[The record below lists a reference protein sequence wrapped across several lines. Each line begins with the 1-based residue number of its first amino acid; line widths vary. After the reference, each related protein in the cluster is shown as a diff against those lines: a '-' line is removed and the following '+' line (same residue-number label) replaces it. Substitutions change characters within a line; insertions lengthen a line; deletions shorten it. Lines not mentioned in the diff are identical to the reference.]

1 MNKLLW
7 IKGSVLSQD
16 FVLTDE
22 GILVIKV
29 VPTAVLLLS
38 PILIGLG
45 LWLRLGSVNFGLLIL
60 DSVLS
65 TPLWAGFAILRRRRL
80 SSRSLDNLSQKK
92 GITRIEWKDIAA
104 VQLRDGR
111 FSIWARGKKYTAQVG
126 RSDALFA
133 IRLIRSH
140 ANASERVLKSRW
152 GVFACSM
159 LLIALVF
166 ILTFAQSMFPSL
178 ASAFFVLMLVS
189 TLASIGSLGYVIWKP
204 RVVRLL

>member
-1 MNKLLW
+1 M
-7 IKGSVLSQD
+7 
-16 FVLTDE
+16 
-22 GILVIKV
+22 
-29 VPTAVLLLS
+29 
-38 PILIGLG
+38 
-45 LWLRLGSVNFGLLIL
+45 
-60 DSVLS
+60 
-65 TPLWAGFAILRRRRL
+65 
-80 SSRSLDNLSQKK
+80 
-92 GITRIEWKDIAA
+92 A

-111 FSIWARGKKYTAQVG
+111 FSVWTREKKYTAQVG

-166 ILTFAQSMFPSL
+166 MLAFAQSMFPSL

-189 TLASIGSLGYVIWKP
+189 TLASLGSLGYVIWKHAW
-204 RVVRLL
+204 